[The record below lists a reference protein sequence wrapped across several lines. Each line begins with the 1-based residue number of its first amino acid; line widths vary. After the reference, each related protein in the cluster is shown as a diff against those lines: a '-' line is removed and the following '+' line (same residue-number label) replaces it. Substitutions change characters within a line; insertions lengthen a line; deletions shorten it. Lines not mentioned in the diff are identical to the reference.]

1 MTTYIDIDLINF
13 KCWYKL
19 DKPFRLVKGVNLL
32 HGESGCG
39 KSTVCKAIY
48 FVLYGGKKHKKIYHR
63 NHPNEKT
70 EVSFTFFS
78 QNLNYK
84 IVRTRPSE
92 TLSLELQDITGIYK
106 ITDKQAQSWIDSQ
119 FGIENDWL
127 ASSYIS
133 RKHQHFLLDSSNI
146 DKMKLLQHMSFGEEV
161 SKNQPDTYLVPAK
174 MLISQYTENLKI
186 CNEDIKM
193 KQGIK
198 ISIISRNGIDISL
211 QYISKEEYEMLLN
224 NTSELS
230 TNLDRLRFNSKMMKS
245 RNEIENKIKT
255 LEIFTETVDTIN
267 SKCEILSKKILKY
280 KLLDKLK
287 NFDSDILT
295 ININELD
302 KCKYLYEK
310 YLQCEWKYSESLIDF
325 LSSIKNKLS
334 LYESQIK
341 LEEKNNKIKKS
352 NYEKEELN
360 KALRRA
366 YLKQKSDYDSIINE
380 IFQYNKKKIEITEK
394 YETVMRD
401 VHTKFSNLDDLS
413 SIWLIGYKVG
423 IEMSLTE
430 LICPNCNH
438 GLVLENG
445 RLQMGTLNGST
456 NEGGCEGIRKKQSEI
471 LSLANLEYEKRK
483 NREKIIQEF
492 DSFSKIIPKV
502 LPELPEEP
510 KIFEMDILIPIK
522 IIIKPNLNIFEI
534 PSINYNKYLSLKES
548 SKLITYH
555 EQLLEIEGVEE
566 VEFDINKINNE
577 YNYLQTLKI
586 KIINVINEKQQL
598 NNSLLNLPLIDDDI
612 QQKIAEMEKLLFE
625 NKQKIE
631 IANIIRDIENID
643 SQIKLS
649 DQSVKNII
657 GTLEYLEHWCTE
669 IEALANESLMRKLNE
684 LNGPLSVILSDLFR
698 HPLTVE
704 LTPYKQLKSGD
715 TKTQI
720 NFNVLFKGS
729 TIDSTDE
736 FSDGEEGRLSLAL
749 LIAFSRI
756 NKNPFMIIDEILSSV
771 HSESQND
778 CIDIIN
784 KWSADKFVIHI
795 CHSVSEGHH
804 YNTIN
809 FPPLI
814 D

>member
-1 MTTYIDIDLINF
+1 METYIDIDLVNF
-13 KCWYKL
+13 KCWYRL
-19 DKPFRLVKGVNLL
+19 EKPFRLVKGVNLFT
-32 HGESGCG
+32 GESGAG

-63 NHPNEKT
+63 NHPSEKS
-70 EVSFTFFS
+70 EVSFTFVS
-78 QNLNYK
+78 PTLHYK
-84 IVRTRPSE
+84 IVRSRPSE
-92 TLSLELQDITGIYK
+92 TLFVELQDMTGVYK

-119 FGIENDWL
+119 FGIENDWI

-133 RKHQHFLLDSSNI
+133 RKHQHFLLDSSNM

-161 SKNQPDTYLVPAK
+161 AKNQPDTYLVPAK
-174 MLISQYTENLKI
+174 MLISQYTESLKI

-198 ISIISRNGIDISL
+198 ASIITRSGLDLSQ
-211 QYISKEEYEMLLN
+211 QYISKEEHDVLLN
-224 NTSELS
+224 KTSELS
-230 TNLDRLRFNSKMMKS
+230 TNLDRLRFNSRMMKG
-245 RNEIENKIKT
+245 RIEIENKIKT
-255 LEIFTETVDTIN
+255 LENFTETVESIDH
-267 SKCEILSKKILKY
+267 KCEVLSRKILKFQ
-280 KLLDKLK
+280 LLEKVK
-287 NFDSDILT
+287 IFDNDVLT
-295 ININELD
+295 VDGKELD
-302 KCKYLYEK
+302 KCTYLYEK
-310 YLQCEWKYSESLIDF
+310 YLECGWKNSESLSDF
-325 LSSIKNKLS
+325 LSSIRGNLS
-334 LYESQIK
+334 LYESQMK
-341 LEEKNNKIKKS
+341 LEEKNNKIRKS
-352 NYEKEELN
+352 NLEKEELN
-360 KALRRA
+360 GALRRA

-380 IFQYNKKKIEITEK
+380 ISNYNKKKIEITEK
-394 YETVMRD
+394 YEEIMRD
-401 VHTKFSNLDDLS
+401 VHTKFSISDDLS
-413 SIWLIGYKVG
+413 STWLIGYKVG

-438 GLVLENG
+438 GLILENG

-456 NEGGCEGIRKKQSEI
+456 NEDGCEGIRKKQREN

-492 DSFSKIIPKV
+492 DSFSKIIPRS
-502 LPELPEEP
+502 LPELPELP
-510 KIFEMDILIPIK
+510 KMCEMDFLIPVK
-522 IIIKPNLNIFEI
+522 NIIKPILDIFEI
-534 PSINYNKYLSLKES
+534 PSINYEKFLSLKKS
-548 SKLITYH
+548 SKLIPQYK
-555 EQLLEIEGVEE
+555 QLLEMDDIELI
-566 VEFDINKINNE
+566 DSIDKINDD
-577 YNYLQTLKI
+577 YTYLQSLKI
-586 KIINVINEKQQL
+586 KIIEVSSERKKL
-598 NNSLLNLPLIDDDI
+598 TDSLLSLPLVDYEID
-612 QQKIAEMEKLLFE
+612 QKIAEMEKLLFE

-631 IANIIRDIENID
+631 IGNLIREIENID
-643 SQIKLS
+643 SQIKIS
-649 DQSVKNII
+649 EQSVRNAI
-657 GTLEYLEHWCTE
+657 GSLDYLEHWCTE

-684 LNGPLSVILSDLFR
+684 LNGPLSVILSDLFK

-729 TIDSTDE
+729 AIDSTDE

-756 NKNPFMIIDEILSSV
+756 NKNPFMIIDEVLSSV

-784 KWSADKFVIHI
+784 KWSSDKFAIHI

-809 FPPLI
+809 FQPLI